1 VIRYIEE
8 HRARFGVEP
17 ICRTLAIAPSSYY
30 AARSRRPSAHEQRD
44 DELADEV
51 ARVHAE
57 QFGVY
62 GTRKVWRQLARE
74 GIASGRDRVNRLMR
88 RLGLAG
94 VRRERNPR
102 TTRPGPAT
110 ERPADLVGRVFT
122 TSAPNRLWVADITY
136 VRLRSGFCY
145 TALVVDAFSRR
156 IVGWRVALTLRADLA
171 LDALEMALWA
181 RGRSLEGLVHHSDR
195 GVQYLAVRY
204 TERLAEAG
212 IAGSVGSR
220 GDSYDNALAE
230 SVNALYK
237 AELIHRQGWQTV
249 EQVELATADWI
260 DWWNTRRLHTAC
272 GNVPPAEFEAAYAE
286 RRAKATVAAA

>member
-8 HRARFGVEP
+8 HRATFGVEP
-17 ICRTLAIAPSSYY
+17 ICRVLAIAPSSYY
-30 AARSRRPSAHEQRD
+30 AARNRPPSAHDAHDQ
-44 DELADEV
+44 ELAADV

-62 GTRKVWRQLARE
+62 GARKVWRQLARE
-74 GIASGRDRVNRLMR
+74 GIAAGRDRVARLMR
-88 RLGLAG
+88 GLGLAG
-94 VRRERNPR
+94 VRRERHPR
-102 TTRPGPAT
+102 TTRPGVAI
-110 ERPADLVGRVFT
+110 ERPEDLVGRVF
-122 TSAPNRLWVADITY
+122 SAPAPNRLWVADITY

-145 TALVVDAFSRR
+145 AAFVVDAFSRR

-181 RGRSLEGLVHHSDR
+181 RGQGLEGLVHHSDR
-195 GVQYLAVRY
+195 GIQYLAIRY

-237 AELIHRQGWQTV
+237 AELIHRRSWQTV
-249 EQVELATADWI
+249 DQVELATARWVE
-260 DWWNTRRLHTAC
+260 WWNMRRLHSAC
-272 GNVPPAEFEAAYAE
+272 GNIPPAEFEAEHA
-286 RRAKATVAAA
+286 RRIAQASVAA